1 MLEVYLN
8 NNNQPRSEII
18 GARITRG
25 EEMKPIDKTQ
35 DKWDDDKWDKFD
47 LKLYSAIHEATGVQ
61 LNEDAEIFEL
71 YCNLRDAIFN
81 EYQ

>member
-1 MLEVYLN
+1 MT
-8 NNNQPRSEII
+8 PTI
-18 GARITRG
+18 RG
-25 EEMKPIDKTQ
+25 GKKRKRGKMKPINKTQ

-47 LKLYSAIHEATGVQ
+47 LKLYSAINKATGVE
-61 LNEDAEIFEL
+61 LNQDPEIFEL

>member
-1 MLEVYLN
+1 MVTKNDLERFKN
-8 NNNQPRSEII
+8 
-18 GARITRG
+18 A
-25 EEMKPIDKTQ
+25 TQ
-35 DKWDDDKWDKFD
+35 FKQTPKQNDDKWDKFD

-71 YCNLRDAIFN
+71 YCNLRDAIYN

>member
-1 MLEVYLN
+1 M
-8 NNNQPRSEII
+8 RSETK
-18 GARITRG
+18 GDNKYNGWARDV
-25 EEMKPIDKTQ
+25 KPIDKTQ